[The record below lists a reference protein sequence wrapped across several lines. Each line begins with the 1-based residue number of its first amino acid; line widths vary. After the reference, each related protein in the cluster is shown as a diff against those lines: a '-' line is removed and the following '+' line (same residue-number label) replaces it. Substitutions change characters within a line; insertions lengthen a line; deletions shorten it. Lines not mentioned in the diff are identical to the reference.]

1 MKPQNP
7 KPAKNKTSTSKLWS
21 KKQTTAS
28 KLWSKIK
35 SFFSY
40 DIEKDLAE
48 EECTKSFE
56 KIKLFTLTRTNLF
69 VTLLLFLLVVDILV
83 GLDIKII
90 YLRQILGFLFLVFV
104 PGIVIMLILKIR
116 EVGFWEYLVYTV
128 GLSISFIMFAGL
140 AVNWILPWLKI
151 TDRPLSLWPILISFN
166 IILLVMGYFAY
177 KKNADLKP
185 LDITHPKLDTIN
197 KIFFIAPMIFPPL
210 SILGAFLLNNH
221 GTNLLTMIMLG
232 SIAVY
237 VLLVT
242 IFRKKL
248 NENVWP
254 WSLYWM
260 MLGLVL
266 MGSMRSWYISA
277 PDASLEI
284 NFAKETYL
292 NSIWGL
298 GKINGYNAMLS
309 VTIFPSILNLISNIN
324 FDIILKFLFPLIFSA
339 ISIIIILFFKINWN
353 STISF
358 FASLFFIFQPTI
370 TGWQLLPP
378 RQEIAFL
385 FLGLIVLALFSK
397 KNNLR
402 GKLLELL
409 FGTSMIVS
417 HYSTA
422 YIFLASISIIYIF
435 CFFIKEANF
444 KIQNKLTLTL
454 VLLLLIF
461 GFFWYN
467 QITSTA
473 DGLIQFTENSLS
485 NFNKILSDEVYS
497 QGNSPLEY
505 LNLIKNSDE
514 VNPLKDLYNYSSS
527 FVKDDLSKELLTK
540 YPLSIKQTSQLPYS
554 YVKLIPLSIKIEQIL
569 LLLGSGLQFIGLT
582 YLFQNKIN
590 KFYRIFML
598 VFLLLFII
606 ISILPFASIHYNL
619 NRLHQQILIPLS
631 VFCPIGFTIV
641 LKKLRIGNEQ
651 IKL

>member
-232 SIAVY
+232 GIAVY
-237 VLLVT
+237 VLLIT

-254 WSLYWM
+254 WALWLIGSSLLLSGW
-260 MLGLVL
+260 
-266 MGSMRSWYISA
+266 MRSWYVSG
-277 PDASLEI
+277 PDISLEYWVFQLTKEI
-284 NFAKETYL
+284 SYWNLSNFRDAY
-292 NSIWGL
+292 NS
-298 GKINGYNAMLS
+298 MLS
-309 VTIFPSILNLISNIN
+309 LTILPTILSHFIYTNDQFIFKLFTQIYTSIIPIVIYLISRKILNKPLSFLSSLIY
-324 FDIILKFLFPLIFSA
+324 LFLPDSLNWY
-339 ISIIIILFFKINWN
+339 SI
-353 STISF
+353 
-358 FASLFFIFQPTI
+358 PV
-370 TGWQLLPP
+370 
-378 RQEIAFL
+378 RQGVAFL
-385 FLGLIVLALFSK
+385 FFSILILILFTKTIKIKSK
-397 KNNLR
+397 T
-402 GKLLELL
+402 ELFL
-409 FGTSMIVS
+409 ISGISMVVS
-417 HYSTA
+417 HYSTT
-422 YIFLASISIIYIF
+422 YIGLIIIILYSLAIYPLYTKLSNKTKSRIFSKKASEIIQLIGVISIILIF
-435 CFFIKEANF
+435 IFGVFWYNQVTPISGGLISFTSKSVSNLKNMFNEDTRQAGASDP
-444 KIQNKLTLTL
+444 
-454 VLLLLIF
+454 IF
-461 GFFWYN
+461 GFF
-467 QITSTA
+467 
-473 DGLIQFTENSLS
+473 
-485 NFNKILSDEVYS
+485 NKPQSM
-497 QGNSPLEY
+497 
-505 LNLIKNSDE
+505 NLIDE
-514 VNPLKDLYNYSSS
+514 LRNE
-527 FVKDDLSKELLTK
+527 SK
-540 YPLSIKQTSQLPYS
+540 
-554 YVKLIPLSIKIEQIL
+554 KIEIL
-569 LLLGSGLQFIGLT
+569 NGLEG
-582 YLFQNKIN
+582 
-590 KFYRIFML
+590 
-598 VFLLLFII
+598 
-606 ISILPFASIHYNL
+606 
-619 NRLHQQILIPLS
+619 
-631 VFCPIGFTIV
+631 
-641 LKKLRIGNEQ
+641 
-651 IKL
+651 